1 MKKRGFK
8 PTTRTFTTLIN
19 AYAGLKHSDDTTE
32 RRVTR
37 TPEPRTVSRVSL
49 IFDQAQSHLATQVA
63 ELERLESQNDPEEL
77 GLKTSGMVDEAFVEG
92 DGVDINI
99 GPVNAYLKFLAKY
112 GMMREMEKVFT
123 AMPTS
128 GPLSPD
134 SITFSTMF
142 SGLYDKLSKKS
153 DPKEINEGQ
162 PPTDKGLTASTLWN
176 QAYRQFR
183 DAESPRSSD
192 KRKIDEELALI
203 ALKCL
208 SKSDYKSQQ
217 QTMQII
223 DALWPLPRPHDK
235 RTPSQI
241 RLAPPTH
248 SIPHLPLTIR
258 AATTIMAVCPKSTD
272 RSHYAH
278 LFLERPELQKHID
291 SPFLITAIRAFSETG
306 DSPAVLEILKSY
318 QPRKPNHW
326 PPAVWHDS
334 LTAARWS
341 VSVEQGMK
349 TLPNFE
355 AALEIMRMMAHLP
368 PEVEGGEI
376 TGPYTAATPNGK
388 PVDILGVKWIK
399 TEPVEVEAKPM
410 SIFLKTA
417 LSRGYSE
424 IRKALNVFNHL
435 DGTRLLDLEGARRVA
450 NRDVDASDKRGR
462 QWGVD
467 LCRDVERACER
478 LLERELPEAEKMK
491 VEKLLGM
498 VKRPEK
504 RASRE
509 NEPKRFAGSIQ
520 QY

>member
-1 MKKRGFK
+1 
-8 PTTRTFTTLIN
+8 
-19 AYAGLKHSDDTTE
+19 
-32 RRVTR
+32 
-37 TPEPRTVSRVSL
+37 
-49 IFDQAQSHLATQVA
+49 
-63 ELERLESQNDPEEL
+63 
-77 GLKTSGMVDEAFVEG
+77 
-92 DGVDINI
+92 
-99 GPVNAYLKFLAKY
+99 
-112 GMMREMEKVFT
+112 
-123 AMPTS
+123 
-128 GPLSPD
+128 
-134 SITFSTMF
+134 
-142 SGLYDKLSKKS
+142 
-153 DPKEINEGQ
+153 
-162 PPTDKGLTASTLWN
+162 
-176 QAYRQFR
+176 
-183 DAESPRSSD
+183 
-192 KRKIDEELALI
+192 
-203 ALKCL
+203 
-208 SKSDYKSQQ
+208 
-217 QTMQII
+217 
-223 DALWPLPRPHDK
+223 
-235 RTPSQI
+235 
-241 RLAPPTH
+241 
-248 SIPHLPLTIR
+248 
-258 AATTIMAVCPKSTD
+258 
-272 RSHYAH
+272 
-278 LFLERPELQKHID
+278 
-291 SPFLITAIRAFSETG
+291 
-306 DSPAVLEILKSY
+306 
-318 QPRKPNHW
+318 
-326 PPAVWHDS
+326 
-334 LTAARWS
+334 
-341 VSVEQGMK
+341 MK